1 MRGLGTIINVAAV
14 IVGSSLGLI
23 FKRGMKP
30 RFRETLMQAMGVSVM
45 FLGLAGT
52 MTGMLETQADG
63 SIVSIRSMV
72 LILSMLIG
80 SLVGELLDLEGML
93 ERFGLW
99 LRKRANAGED
109 DSFINGFLT
118 ASLTI
123 CIGAMAV
130 VGSIQDGVLGDYSM
144 LTAKALLDMIIV
156 LVYASTLGKG
166 VIFSAIPVG
175 IFQGSV
181 TALAGWIA
189 PLLTDAAV
197 LGLSFVGSVL
207 VFCVGANLA
216 FDRKFHVANMLPSLL
231 VAAVGMSLF

>member
-1 MRGLGTIINVAAV
+1 MRGLGTIINVVAV
-14 IVGSSLGLI
+14 IIGGSLGLL

-30 RFRETLMQAMGVSVM
+30 RFKETLMQAMGVSVV
-45 FLGLAGT
+45 FLGLAGA
-52 MTGMLETQADG
+52 MTGLLEVLQDG
-63 SIVSIRSMV
+63 SVGSTRSMV
-72 LILSMLIG
+72 LIISMLVG
-80 SLVGELLDLEGML
+80 SVLGELMDLEGIL

-109 DSFINGFLT
+109 DSFLNGFLT

-123 CIGAMAV
+123 CVGAMAV
-130 VGSIQDGVLGDYSM
+130 VGSIQDGLLGDYSM

-166 VIFSAIPVG
+166 VVFSAIPVG
-175 IFQGSV
+175 IFQGSM
-181 TALAGWIA
+181 TALAGLIA

-216 FDRKFHVANMLPSLL
+216 FDRKFHVANMLPALL
-231 VAAVGMSLF
+231 VAAVAMNFI

>member
-1 MRGLGTIINVAAV
+1 MRGLGTIINVVAV
-14 IVGSSLGLI
+14 VIGASLGLA
-23 FKRGMKP
+23 FRRGMKP
-30 RFRETLMQAMGVSVM
+30 RFRETLMQAMGVSVL
-45 FLGLAGT
+45 FLGMAGA
-52 MTGMLETQADG
+52 MTGLLEVLEDG
-63 SIVSIRSMV
+63 SIGTTRSMV

-80 SLVGELLDLEGML
+80 SITGELLDLEGIL

-99 LRKRANAGED
+99 LRKKANAGGD

-130 VGSIQDGVLGDYSM
+130 VGSIQDGLLGDYSM

-175 IFQGSV
+175 ILQGCL
-181 TALAGWIA
+181 TALAGLIA

-197 LGLSFVGSVL
+197 LGLSFVGNVL

-216 FDRKFHVANMLPSLL
+216 FDRKFHVANMLPSLI
-231 VAAVGMSLF
+231 VAAVGMCIV

>member
-1 MRGLGTIINVAAV
+1 MRGLGTIINVVAV
-14 IVGSSLGLI
+14 VAGSSLGLI

-45 FLGLAGT
+45 LLGLAGT
-52 MTGMLETQADG
+52 MTGMLQAMEDG
-63 SIVSIRSMV
+63 SIVSVRSMV
-72 LILSMLIG
+72 LILSMLLG
-80 SLVGELLDLEGML
+80 SIIGELLDIEGGL

-99 LRKRANAGED
+99 LRKRANADGD

-166 VIFSAIPVG
+166 VIFSAIPVA
-175 IFQGSV
+175 IFQGFL

-197 LGLSFVGSVL
+197 LGLSFVGGVL

-216 FDRKFHVANMLPSLL
+216 MDRKFHVANMLPSLF
-231 VAAVGMSLF
+231 VAAVGMSIF

>member
-14 IVGSSLGLI
+14 IVGSCLGLLL
-23 FKRGMKP
+23 KRGMKP
-30 RFRETLMQAMGVSVM
+30 RFRETLMQAMGVSVL
-45 FLGLAGT
+45 FLGLAGA
-52 MTGMLETQADG
+52 MTGLLEAREDG
-63 SIVSIRSMV
+63 SIVSTRSMV

-80 SLVGELLDLEGML
+80 SIAGELLDLEGAL
-93 ERFGLW
+93 ERFGRW

-123 CIGAMAV
+123 CVGAMAV
-130 VGSIQDGVLGDYSM
+130 VGSIQDGVMGDYSM

-175 IFQGSV
+175 IFQGCM

-231 VAAVGMSLF
+231 VAAVGMSIF

>member
-14 IVGSSLGLI
+14 VVGSSLGLL
-23 FKRGMKP
+23 FKRGLKP
-30 RFRETLMQAMGVSVM
+30 RFKETLMQAMGVSVM
-45 FLGLAGT
+45 FLGLAGA
-52 MTGMLETQADG
+52 MSGLLQVLSDG
-63 SIVSIRSMV
+63 SVSSTRSMV
-72 LILSMLIG
+72 LIISLLLG
-80 SLVGELLDLEGML
+80 SLLGELLNIEGLL

-99 LRKRANAGED
+99 LRARAGAGED

-123 CIGAMAV
+123 CVGAMAV
-130 VGSIQDGVLGDYSM
+130 VGSIQDGLLGDYSM
-144 LTAKALLDMIIV
+144 LAAKALLDLIIV

-175 IFQGSV
+175 IFQGCI
-181 TALAGWIA
+181 TALAGVVA

-216 FDRKFHVANMLPSLL
+216 LDRKFHVANMLPSLV
-231 VAAVGMSLF
+231 VAAAAMSIF

>member
-14 IVGSSLGLI
+14 LAGSSLGLL
-23 FKRGMKP
+23 FRRGMKP
-30 RFRETLMQAMGVSVM
+30 RFKETLMQAMGVSVV
-45 FLGLAGT
+45 FLGLAGALS
-52 MTGMLETQADG
+52 GLLEVLEDG
-63 SIVSIRSMV
+63 SVGSTRSMV
-72 LILSMLIG
+72 LILSMLLG
-80 SLVGELLDLEGML
+80 SLAGEFLDLEGLL

-99 LRKRANAGED
+99 LRKRADAGGD

-123 CIGAMAV
+123 CVGAMAV
-130 VGSIQDGVLGDYSM
+130 VGSIQDGLTGDYSM
-144 LTAKALLDMIIV
+144 LAAKALLDMIIV

-175 IFQGSV
+175 IFQGAM
-181 TALAGWIA
+181 TALAGLIA

-197 LGLSFVGSVL
+197 LGISFVGSVL

-216 FDRKFHVANMLPSLL
+216 FDRKFHVANMLPALL
-231 VAAVGMSLF
+231 VAAVAMSFA